1 MGTCSSLYGCVLPV
15 QYHVSVQLECS
26 LPQAVQLINLY
37 LDQHNYTYLPVNVS
51 RPQDKTRLTY
61 CTGYELY
68 VNEWDEAINQTIGQ
82 IHSEATS
89 QELMA
94 RVNRVRQILSCG
106 VANDEKTMVLVQ
118 LDLAV
123 REQTQ
128 VVLNVRLAWHPEASA
143 RNTNQAHRVIR
154 YLCDRFRQLH
164 IHFHLLVGK
173 PGAPARQA
181 NKTRLRPDTACKLEA
196 VEGIR
201 NRAKKDGQ
209 VTISPSRACRE
220 ARLSLGTL
228 KKWDPVLH
236 ARWSDPTY

>member
-1 MGTCSSLYGCVLPV
+1 MGICSSLYGCVLPV
-15 QYHVSVQLECS
+15 QYHVSVQLECPLS
-26 LPQAVQLINLY
+26 QAVQLIDLY
-37 LDQHNYTYLPVNVS
+37 LDQHNYIYLPVNVS
-51 RPQDKTRLTY
+51 RPQDKTKLTY

-68 VNEWDEAINQTIGQ
+68 VNEWDEAINQAIEQ
-82 IHSEATS
+82 FHSEATH
-89 QELMA
+89 QKPMA
-94 RVNRVRQILSCG
+94 RLNRVRQILSCG
-106 VANDEKTMVLVQ
+106 VADYEKTMVLVQ

-164 IHFHLLVGK
+164 IHFHLLVAKLGV
-173 PGAPARQA
+173 PVWQV
-181 NKTRLRPDTACKLEA
+181 NKTLLRPNTASKLEA
-196 VEGIR
+196 VEAIR
-201 NRAKKDGQ
+201 NRYKKAGQ

-220 ARLSLGTL
+220 ATLSLGTL

>member
-1 MGTCSSLYGCVLPV
+1 MDIRSLITGCVLPV
-15 QYHVSVQLECS
+15 QYHVSVQLECP

-37 LDQHNYTYLPVNVS
+37 LNQHGYTYLLVNVS
-51 RPQDKTRLTY
+51 RPQDKTKLTY

-68 VNEWDEAINQTIGQ
+68 VNEWDEPINQAIGQ
-82 IHSEATS
+82 IHSEAIH
-89 QELMA
+89 QEPMA

-106 VANDEKTMVLVQ
+106 VANYEKTMVLVQ
-118 LDLAV
+118 LDMAV

-128 VVLNVRLAWHPEASA
+128 VVLNVRLAWHPEASP
-143 RNTNQAHRVIR
+143 RDTNQAHRVIR

-173 PGAPARQA
+173 LGAPARQV

-196 VEGIR
+196 VEDIR

-209 VTISPSRACRE
+209 VTISPSKACRE

-236 ARWSDPTY
+236 ARWLDSTY